1 MSTLQHPKYQTIGM
15 TKNQEGSLIS
25 KEASVLWNMQIHGT
39 AREIAANTPDIVIKY
54 LKNKTWKLM
63 DMEVQSGRNTTLK
76 TTEKLFK
83 YEDLD
88 IETNRMWGIKPK

>member
-1 MSTLQHPKYQTIGM
+1 M
-15 TKNQEGSLIS
+15 TKNQEGLLIS
-25 KEASVLWNMQIHGT
+25 KEASMLWNMQMHR

-63 DMEVQSGRNTTLK
+63 DMEVQSDRNTTLK

-88 IETNRMWGIKPK
+88 IETNRMWEIKPK

>member
-1 MSTLQHPKYQTIGM
+1 MSTLQHPKYETSGM

-25 KEASVLWNMQIHGT
+25 KEASVLWNMQIHT

-54 LKNKTWKLM
+54 HKNKTWKLM

-88 IETNRMWGIKPK
+88 IETNRMWGMKPK

>member
-1 MSTLQHPKYQTIGM
+1 
-15 TKNQEGSLIS
+15 
-25 KEASVLWNMQIHGT
+25 MQIHT
-39 AREIAANTPDIVIKY
+39 AREIAANTPDVVIKY

-88 IETNRMWGIKPK
+88 IETNRMWGMKPK